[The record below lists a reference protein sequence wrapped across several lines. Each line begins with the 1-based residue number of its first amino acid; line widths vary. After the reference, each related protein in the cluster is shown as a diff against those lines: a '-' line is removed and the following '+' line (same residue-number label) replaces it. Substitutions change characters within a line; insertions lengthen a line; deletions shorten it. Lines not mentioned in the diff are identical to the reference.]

1 MTPAEH
7 AAAAS
12 RLAEQAYA
20 LLLDFTDGDRD
31 ERVMTAHAMAA
42 ASEANSRA
50 ALVGRTFDADTRR
63 ERLVAHL
70 SRIPAP
76 AADRLAESLR
86 RDDT

>member
-50 ALVGRTFDADTRR
+50 ALVGRTFDADARR
-63 ERLVAHL
+63 ERLYRDV